1 MRSWLVSLLA
11 VVIAVL
17 ITANRQGDTTADQA
31 GRGTITGHVRLLGK
45 LPGNPIIRM
54 GKDPMCARMNAGKR
68 VIQETVVAAA
78 DGSLANAFIE
88 LQGPFAQAPGPTGS
102 VTIEQRGCVYSPRV
116 VGVRVGQ
123 PLQVKNSDELMHNAH
138 SLSTRCNGFHVSGPK
153 AGMVQQFRLE
163 DEETMLR
170 VKCDV
175 HSWMIAFVG
184 VVSHPYFA
192 VSSTA
197 GTFEIAGVPAGTHTI
212 QAWHERY
219 GMLTQRVRVQASTTN
234 TVDFAYT
241 GTEPP
246 PAP

>member
-1 MRSWLVSLLA
+1 VA
-11 VVIAVL
+11 V
-17 ITANRQGDTTADQA
+17 QA
-31 GRGTITGHVRLLGK
+31 GRGTITGHIQLMGE

-54 GKDPMCARMNAGKR
+54 GKDPMCGKMNAGKR
-68 VIQETVVAAA
+68 VIQETVVASA

-88 LQGPFAQAPGPTGS
+88 LKGPFAQAPGPTGS

-123 PLQVKNSDELMHNAH
+123 PLQVKNSDELMHNVH
-138 SLSTRCNGFHVSGPK
+138 SLSTRGNGFNVSEPK
-153 AGMVQQFRLE
+153 AGMVQQFRLK

-197 GTFEIAGVPAGTHTI
+197 GTFEIAGVPAGIHTI

-219 GMLTQRVRVQASTTN
+219 GMLTQKVRVQASTTT
-234 TVDFAYT
+234 TVNFAYT
-241 GTEPP
+241 GTERPP
-246 PAP
+246 MP